1 MPLSAAFLP
10 CTPLGARSSSSA
22 VVSRSPLRMVATEPP
37 NPTTPAPPPP
47 ASPRMWTPGSWRT
60 MPIKQ
65 VPDYPDQAALAAM
78 EEKLQRSL
86 PLVFSAE
93 CESLKQQLA
102 RAARGDAFVLQGGDC
117 AESFHEFDRYGG
129 KNIADTFTLV
139 IQMSI
144 VLMYSLRKPVVKILR
159 SAGQFAKPRSSP
171 FERKK
176 NQQLSL
182 PSYRGDIINAPGFT
196 KEDRTPDPARMEK
209 AFVQST
215 ATINLLRTLASG
227 GALDLHDVHDINL
240 EFIRGTPQGAKF
252 AEYASNI
259 DNAIAFM
266 ESIGLASDSFR
277 VKQAEFSVSHE
288 SLLLPYEQALTRQ
301 DSQTGKYYATSGHFL
316 WLGDRTRQPD
326 GAHVEFMRGISNPL
340 GIKCG
345 PSLET
350 SDLMTLLDILNP
362 DNEPGRITLITRV
375 GAGKVQEHLPKFID
389 AVQREGRQVVWSCD
403 PCHGNTEATEQGY
416 KTRRFEN
423 ILQEVK
429 EFFQVHKQMG
439 TYPGGVH
446 LELTGQNVT
455 ECVGGMQDLT
465 ADDLEKR
472 YETHCDPRL
481 NGMFI
486 LFVYILQHCSVIVSA
501 TRACFTDLLMFPSRS
516 FRRFVLPARS
526 VTSARARLPACR
538 EPIGAR
544 RVIDAHD
551 VGRPVGTRNAIAI
564 SLLRIPFFL
573 S

>member
-1 MPLSAAFLP
+1 
-10 CTPLGARSSSSA
+10 
-22 VVSRSPLRMVATEPP
+22 
-37 NPTTPAPPPP
+37 
-47 ASPRMWTPGSWRT
+47 

-65 VPDYPDQAALAAM
+65 VPDYPDPAALTAM

-93 CESLKQQLA
+93 CESLKMQLA
-102 RAARGDAFVLQGGDC
+102 RAASGDAFVLQGGDC

-182 PSYRGDIINAPGFT
+182 PSYRGDIINASGFT

-375 GAGKVQEHLPKFID
+375 GAGKVAEHLPRFIE
-389 AVQREGRQVVWSCD
+389 AVQREGRHVVWSCD

-416 KTRRFEN
+416 KTRQFEN

-455 ECVGGMQDLT
+455 ECVGGMQNVT
-465 ADDLEKR
+465 ADDLQKR

-481 NGMFI
+481 NASQALELAF
-486 LFVYILQHCSVIVSA
+486 LLAENQSV
-501 TRACFTDLLMFPSRS
+501 RA
-516 FRRFVLPARS
+516 V
-526 VTSARARLPACR
+526 
-538 EPIGAR
+538 
-544 RVIDAHD
+544 
-551 VGRPVGTRNAIAI
+551 
-564 SLLRIPFFL
+564 
-573 S
+573 